1 MYRDF
6 RKEMEQI
13 RLTEEKKEQMW
24 QSLCRETGLDPA
36 VKMVSVH
43 DGQIQGQK
51 KAVRLIGALF
61 RGSSTEAVEQLGD
74 VYKDTEESWVYEG
87 IRYTLNGYW
96 YDREN
101 GYAMAEIG
109 IETVDGSPFLDW
121 GEAYEMLE
129 ESDWQESEFF
139 EAYPDAD
146 AWREACAGGE
156 ESYETYGRMADEA
169 GVFLQTRFSDAWY
182 RSGAVSVVYGSDH
195 TADCFLA
202 DSFVFGQDGQM
213 LENFQLELVTG
224 KGQVVGT
231 YQMEDTGALPIAV
244 VRCPELLGGD
254 RMEFS
259 GAGFLLRLEEARRIG
274 FELETLQ
281 VVLRDGTEYCYD
293 VHADDR
299 QEEADQ
305 TGEADWEK
313 SGELE
318 YFREG
323 EKNFTSL
330 GYMESLTVG
339 LYCYSGTLEDYIDVH
354 EIASVTLNGVSC
366 TIEVVQPEG

>member
-1 MYRDF
+1 
-6 RKEMEQI
+6 
-13 RLTEEKKEQMW
+13 
-24 QSLCRETGLDPA
+24 
-36 VKMVSVH
+36 
-43 DGQIQGQK
+43 
-51 KAVRLIGALF
+51 
-61 RGSSTEAVEQLGD
+61 
-74 VYKDTEESWVYEG
+74 
-87 IRYTLNGYW
+87 
-96 YDREN
+96 
-101 GYAMAEIG
+101 
-109 IETVDGSPFLDW
+109 
-121 GEAYEMLE
+121 
-129 ESDWQESEFF
+129 
-139 EAYPDAD
+139 
-146 AWREACAGGE
+146 
-156 ESYETYGRMADEA
+156 
-169 GVFLQTRFSDAWY
+169 
-182 RSGAVSVVYGSDH
+182 
-195 TADCFLA
+195 
-202 DSFVFGQDGQM
+202 M

-323 EKNFTSL
+323 KKNFTSL